1 MLKTRV
7 IPCLLLKGTGL
18 VKTVKFKNPIYLG
31 DPINAVKIFNDKE
44 VDELVFLDITASK
57 ENRGPNIS
65 LMKDITSECFMPLA
79 YGGGVTNSDQI
90 QELLRIGVEKVVI
103 NTAAHEK
110 PDFIREAVRSF
121 GSSTIVISVDVKRN
135 FFGKNGV
142 FISGKNKMARMSPVE
157 YVKRMEEVG
166 AGEILLNVV
175 DADGM
180 MTGYD
185 LSLISQLSHAV
196 SVPLIACGGA
206 GELDDFRKARDA
218 GASGVSA
225 GSMFVFQGRNRAVLI
240 NYPSIPELERV
251 FQ

>member
-7 IPCLLLKGTGL
+7 IPCLLLKGRGL
-18 VKTVKFKNPIYLG
+18 VKTMRFKSQTYIG

-44 VDELVFLDITASK
+44 VDELAFLDITASK

-65 LMKDITSECFMPLA
+65 LLKDITSECFMPLA
-79 YGGGVTNSDQI
+79 YGGGVTNIDQI
-90 QELLRIGVEKVVI
+90 KELLRIGVEKVVI
-103 NTAAHEK
+103 NTAAHEN
-110 PDFIREAVRSF
+110 PDFVREAARKF
-121 GSSTIVISVDVKRN
+121 GSSTIVISVDVKKN
-135 FFGKNGV
+135 IFGKNCV
-142 FISGKNKMARMSPVE
+142 FISGRNKMSKIPPAE
-157 YVKRMEEVG
+157 YVKKMEEIG
-166 AGEILLNVV
+166 AGELLLNVV

-180 MTGYD
+180 MGGYD
-185 LSLISQLSHAV
+185 ISLISQLSHAV

-218 GASGVSA
+218 GASGVAA
-225 GSMFVFQGRNRAVLI
+225 GSMFVFQNRNRAVLI

>member
-1 MLKTRV
+1 M
-7 IPCLLLKGTGL
+7 IPCLLLRGRGL
-18 VKTVKFKNPIYLG
+18 VKTMRFKSQTYIG

-65 LMKDITSECFMPLA
+65 LLKDITSECFMPLA
-79 YGGGVTNSDQI
+79 YGGGVTNIDQI
-90 QELLRIGVEKVVI
+90 KELLRIGVEKVVI
-103 NTAAHEK
+103 NTAAHEN
-110 PDFIREAVRSF
+110 PDFIREAARKF
-121 GSSTIVISVDVKRN
+121 GSSTIVISVDVKKN
-135 FFGKNGV
+135 IFGKNCV
-142 FISGKNKMARMSPVE
+142 FISGRNKMSNISPTE
-157 YVKRMEEVG
+157 YVRKMEEIG
-166 AGEILLNVV
+166 AGELLLNVV

-180 MTGYD
+180 MGGYD

-218 GASGVSA
+218 GASGVAA
-225 GSMFVFQGRNRAVLI
+225 GSMFVFQNRNRAVLI